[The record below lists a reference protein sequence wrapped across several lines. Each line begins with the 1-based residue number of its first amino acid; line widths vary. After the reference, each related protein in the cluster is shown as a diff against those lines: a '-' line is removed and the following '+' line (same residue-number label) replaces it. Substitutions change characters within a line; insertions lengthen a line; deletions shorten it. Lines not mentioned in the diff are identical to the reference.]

1 MTTVAPV
8 QAATSNAATQASGSP
23 QTVDYDAFLQ
33 LLIAQMQ
40 NQDPTNPMSETEY
53 VAQLASF
60 SNVEQSTQLNQK
72 LDQLLQM
79 SSIDQAA
86 SFIGRTVTSFD
97 GSISGEVQEVRI
109 RSDGAIAVLEGGA
122 QLPIGPGLVV
132 S

>member
-1 MTTVAPV
+1 MTTVTPV
-8 QAATSNAATQASGSP
+8 QQTATDLAPRAQQSP

-33 LLIAQMQ
+33 LLLAQMK
-40 NQDPTNPMSETEY
+40 NQDPTSPMSDTEY

-60 SNVEQSTQLNQK
+60 SNVEQSTQLNDK

-86 SFIGRTVTSFD
+86 NFIGRTVTSAD
-97 GSISGEVQEVRI
+97 GLVSGAVTEVRI
-109 RSDGAIAVLEGGA
+109 LSDGALAVLDNGA
-122 QLPIGPGLVV
+122 EVPIGPGLTV